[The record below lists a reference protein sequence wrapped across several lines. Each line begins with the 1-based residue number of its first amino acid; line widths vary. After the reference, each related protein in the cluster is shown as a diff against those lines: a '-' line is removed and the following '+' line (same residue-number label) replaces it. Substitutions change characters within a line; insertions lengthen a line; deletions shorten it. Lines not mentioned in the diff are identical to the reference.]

1 MAAAIGGVTS
11 KVVEFALDGLA
22 MRHQA
27 IALNIANAN
36 SVGYRP
42 VQVNFESMISDMLD
56 TQNDFSTSAEV
67 DFKPQVAYGNTMT
80 ASMNSNSLEMNTVML
95 NQNVVQYEALIK
107 GLDKY
112 MSAISI
118 AVNEGRK

>member
-1 MAAAIGGVTS
+1 MTAAIGGITS

-42 VQVNFESMISDMLD
+42 VQVSFESLLSGMLASR
-56 TQNDFSTSAEV
+56 NDFATSADT
-67 DFKPQVAYGNTMT
+67 DFKPQFSYGTP
-80 ASMNSNSLEMNTVML
+80 MNSATSENSLEMNTVML
-95 NQNVVQYEALIK
+95 NQNVVQYETLIK

-112 MSAISI
+112 MNAISI
-118 AVNEGRK
+118 AINEGRR